1 MIITLT
7 MNPAVDRTLQVD
19 KFTVD
24 RVNLIRED
32 RADVGGKGINV
43 SKVIRQLGGRTKTIT
58 FLGGPTGTFIGQEL
72 DKMKIG
78 KVAVPVNGIT
88 RTNLKIVDLQLGT
101 YTDLNEP
108 GPVIGQEELELF
120 VKQLRI
126 EMTAQSLVVL
136 TGSVPQGVPAS
147 IYRDLILDIQKIGA
161 RAALDAD
168 HDVLKLGIEA
178 APFLVKPNIHELERL
193 VGRTLEGVS
202 DIMTAARELIS
213 QGIRIVIVTLGDQGA
228 LFVTEDSAIH
238 AKGVPVQVLST
249 VGAGDA
255 LMGAFCY
262 GLDKQLPLEETI
274 RLSVGASAA
283 MISTAGTQVP
293 EFNRIYELVNLVEL
307 EKL

>member
-24 RVNLIRED
+24 RVNLIKED

-43 SKVIRQLGGRTKTIT
+43 SKVIRQLGGRTKTIA
-58 FLGGPTGTFIGQEL
+58 FLGGATGMFIEQEL
-72 DKMKIG
+72 DRMKIG
-78 KVAVPVNGIT
+78 KVAVPVSGTT

-108 GPVIGQEELELF
+108 GPVIAPAELDRF
-120 VKQLRI
+120 IRQLRS

-136 TGSVPQGVPAS
+136 TGSVPKGVPAS
-147 IYRDLILDIQKIGA
+147 IYRDLIEDIQKIGA

-168 HDVLKLGIEA
+168 HEVLRLGIEA

-193 VGRTLEGVS
+193 VGRTLENMT
-202 DIMTAARELIS
+202 DIMEAARELIAG
-213 QGIRIVIVTLGDQGA
+213 GIRIVIVTLGEQGA
-228 LFVTEDSAIH
+228 LFITGDSAFH

-262 GLDKQLPLEETI
+262 GLDKQLPLDETI
-274 RLSVGASAA
+274 RLSIGASAA
-283 MISTAGTQVP
+283 MISTEGTQVP
-293 EFNRIYELVNLVEL
+293 EFNRIHELVGQVEL

>member
-32 RADVGGKGINV
+32 RSDVGGKGINV

-58 FLGGPTGTFIGQEL
+58 FLGGSTGAFIEQEL
-72 DKMKIG
+72 EKMKIG
-78 KVAVPVNGIT
+78 KVAVPVSGVT
-88 RTNLKIVDLQLGT
+88 RTNLKIVDLELGT

-108 GPVIGQEELELF
+108 GPVIGPQELALF
-120 VKQLRI
+120 VKQLRS
-126 EMTAQSLVVL
+126 EVTAQSLVVL
-136 TGSVPQGVPAS
+136 TGSVPKGVPAA
-147 IYRDLILDIQKIGA
+147 IYRDLIVDIQRIGA

-168 HDVLKLGIEA
+168 HEVLRLGIEA
-178 APFLVKPNIHELERL
+178 SPYLVKPNIHELERL
-193 VGRTLEGVS
+193 AGKTLEGTAAV
-202 DIMTAARELIS
+202 MEAARELIA
-213 QGIRIVIVTLGDQGA
+213 QGIRIVIVTLGEDGA
-228 LFVTEDSAIH
+228 LFVTEQSAIH
-238 AKGVPVQVLST
+238 AKGLPVQVLST

-274 RLSVGASAA
+274 RLSIGASAA
-283 MISTAGTQVP
+283 MISTEGTQVP
-293 EFNRIYELVNLVEL
+293 EFSRIHELVSRVEL

>member
-7 MNPAVDRTLQVD
+7 MNPAVDRTLQVE

-58 FLGGPTGTFIGQEL
+58 FLGGQTGAFIGQEL
-72 DKMKIG
+72 ERMKIG
-78 KVAVPVNGIT
+78 KISVPVSGIT
-88 RTNLKIVDLQLGT
+88 RTNLKIVDLNLGT

-108 GPVIGQEELELF
+108 GPVIGKEELALF
-120 VKQLRI
+120 VKQLRS
-126 EMTAQSLVVL
+126 EVTAQSLVVL
-136 TGSVPQGVPAS
+136 TGSVPKGVPAS
-147 IYRDLILDIQKIGA
+147 IYRDLILDIQRIGA

-168 HDVLKLGIEA
+168 HEVLKLGIEA
-178 APFLVKPNIHELERL
+178 APYLVKPNIHELERL
-193 VGRTLEGVS
+193 AGRPLEQIS
-202 DIMTAARELIS
+202 DILTAAKELIA

-228 LFVTEDSAIH
+228 LFVTEQSAIH

-255 LMGAFCY
+255 LLGAFCY
-262 GLDKQLPLEETI
+262 GLDKQLPLDETI
-274 RLSVGASAA
+274 RLSIGASAA

-293 EFNRIYELVNLVEL
+293 EFDRIHELVSLVEM